1 MAEVYQCRACGGNVI
16 PAPDG
21 KTGICEYCGKKIVF
35 PRKGYKLMNQAN
47 ALRARMEFEQAEALY
62 QSLALLNPEDPEIW
76 WSILLCRYGILYV
89 Q

>member
-35 PRKGYKLMNQAN
+35 PRTGYKLMNQAN

-62 QSLALLNPEDPEIW
+62 QMVEEDEELDAVGRVF
-76 WSILLCRYGILYV
+76 SEMLEEVDLER
-89 Q
+89 

>member
-47 ALRARMEFEQAEALY
+47 ALRARM
-62 QSLALLNPEDPEIW
+62 
-76 WSILLCRYGILYV
+76 
-89 Q
+89 